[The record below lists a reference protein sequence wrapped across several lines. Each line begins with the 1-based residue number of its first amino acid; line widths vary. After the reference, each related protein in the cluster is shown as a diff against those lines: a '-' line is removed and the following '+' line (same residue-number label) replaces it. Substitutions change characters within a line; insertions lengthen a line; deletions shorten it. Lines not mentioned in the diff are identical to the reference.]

1 MKLCK
6 TRKGVAIIISII
18 FVLILSALA
27 VSMATI
33 SAVSMATISG
43 ANTQIAENLRKAN
56 NARACAE
63 SGLEIIRCWFDQVTI
78 PGETPESERFD
89 VIASSFQSAVS
100 DISNIT
106 VHWYGY
112 GSTITVPT
120 ITLNSEN
127 EQSFSAQIREIG
139 PDTLQVDVT
148 GACGAVTRT
157 ITVSFGISDVRHPI
171 FDFGMASKGPLL
183 FDGNPTVTGVN
194 NNQEAD
200 IYIESASSNLALSV
214 SGNTNFDGDVSI
226 ANPMANVSFGGDV
239 SIGGELGQ
247 AAIDN
252 HVFVGVEPTEFPVP
266 NTGHFQQYATGDIVD
281 QFTDLSDSMVLT
293 NSTIK
298 AGTNPYFIGN
308 ITIKGILF
316 IEQPN
321 IVTFGGNADIQGMI
335 VGNGDV
341 SYPGSNEITF
351 LGNFQSSPFP
361 NESEFDV
368 MRHEAGSSLLAPGF
382 AASFLGNFATL
393 SGVMAI
399 SGAHF
404 SGNVNAV
411 IQDSIINYSETPMYI
426 EF

>member
-1 MKLCK
+1 MKL
-6 TRKGVAIIISII
+6 RKKRKAAALIVSMI
-18 FVLILSALA
+18 FMLIFSALA
-27 VSMATI
+27 VSLATI
-33 SAVSMATISG
+33 SDT
-43 ANTQIAENLRKAN
+43 NTQIADNLRKAN
-56 NARACAE
+56 SARACAE

-78 PGETPESERFD
+78 PGETPESQRFYAF
-89 VIASSFQSAVS
+89 ASSFQSAVS

-106 VHWYGY
+106 VNWYDAGTMTT
-112 GSTITVPT
+112 TITVPT
-120 ITLNSEN
+120 ITLNSEAG
-127 EQSFSAQIREIG
+127 QSFSAQIREIS
-139 PDTLQVDVT
+139 PSILQVGVT
-148 GACGAVTRT
+148 GTCGPVTRT
-157 ITVSFGISDVRHPI
+157 ITASFGMSDVRHPI
-171 FDFGMASKGPLL
+171 FDFGMASKGPL
-183 FDGNPTVTGVN
+183 FFEGNPTIAGVN

-200 IYIESASSNLALSV
+200 IYIESTGSNLALSV

-226 ANPMANVSFGGDV
+226 ANPMANYNFGGDI
-239 SIGGELGQ
+239 SIGGEQGQ
-247 AAIDN
+247 TAIDN

-281 QFTDLSDSMVLT
+281 EFTDLSDSMVLA

-298 AGTNPYFIGN
+298 AGTNPHFIGN
-308 ITIKGILF
+308 VTIKGILF

-335 VGNGDV
+335 VANGDV

-361 NESEFDV
+361 SGSEFDV

-399 SGAHF
+399 SG
-404 SGNVNAV
+404 
-411 IQDSIINYSETPMYI
+411 
-426 EF
+426 